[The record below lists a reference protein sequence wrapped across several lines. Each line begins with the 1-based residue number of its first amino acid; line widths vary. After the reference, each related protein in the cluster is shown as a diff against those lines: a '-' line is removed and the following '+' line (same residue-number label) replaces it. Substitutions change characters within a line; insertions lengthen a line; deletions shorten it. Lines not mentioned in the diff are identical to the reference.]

1 MAFPRTFIDEVR
13 RSVDSLQV
21 IGEAVALKRRGS
33 RWVGLCP
40 FHSEKTPSFTV
51 NEEGLW
57 HCFGCGEGGDIFRFV
72 MDQEALGFSD
82 AVRSLA
88 ERAGLELPATEAMS
102 TPQASRAVDRRRV
115 IAALAAADTFYRR
128 QLEGDGGKRAREFLV
143 ERGFDDDVV
152 AHFGLGF
159 APDSW
164 DAVQQHLTKH
174 DFSEEE
180 LEIAGLVKR
189 RDTGK
194 GTYDRLRDRVVFP
207 IRDLRGQTIAFGG
220 RVIDQ
225 GEPKYL
231 NSPETPTFNKGRTL
245 YGLGE
250 ARDAIGE
257 RGFALLVEGYFDLLA
272 CAQYGVRNAVAPL
285 GTAFTEDH
293 AKLLARF
300 TRKAVIGFDGD
311 TAGQSAAERTVG
323 IFLGQGFQVNVVR
336 LASEHDPDSLL
347 RAEGIDGFTAALK
360 GSDSGLEFII
370 RRAGER
376 TDLGTPRGKAEA
388 LSSLLEF
395 VVPITDR
402 VERAEWIGRLSE
414 RLDIEPRL
422 IEAAAK
428 AVRARAQRRQA
439 PVYDERTPP
448 PPSEQASSWK
458 ADLDQVALAE
468 RDLLRGV
475 FEHPE
480 WRRPLE
486 EVCAPEAIR
495 DARVRALLA
504 AIAACDADGVA
515 VDVSNVLGRCEL
527 PGCEPLLSR
536 LRLEDGLPLDWDAAR
551 NCALGI
557 LDDSLRRRLRE
568 MSNDIR
574 EALAAGDHER
584 FSELNREKILL
595 AQQIG
600 SA

>member
-1 MAFPRTFIDEVR
+1 MTEPDPTLRGELQTQDVDERTLRPQSLDEFIGQPEVR
-13 RSVDSLQV
+13 GALMSGSGATVFAVLRAGRA
-21 IGEAVALKRRGS
+21 GE
-33 RWVGLCP
+33 
-40 FHSEKTPSFTV
+40 TV
-51 NEEGLW
+51 
-57 HCFGCGEGGDIFRFV
+57 
-72 MDQEALGFSD
+72 
-82 AVRSLA
+82 A

-336 LASEHDPDSLL
+336 LPTGHDPDSYLQ
-347 RAEGIDGFTAALK
+347 AEGIDGFRAACK
-360 GSDSGLEFII
+360 SSDSGLEFII

-376 TDLGTPRGKAEA
+376 HDLGTPHGKAGNVQRELQIEVLLRLVAAHAPRRILDLGCGMGDIDA
-388 LSSLLEF
+388 LLLALAGVERVIQIRPDNVGNVLFPGVVQLDGSFAGYGKIPAPLEF
-395 VVPITDR
+395 FGGGQGLLIDTGMKKS
-402 VERAEWIGRLSE
+402 IG
-414 RLDIEPRL
+414 
-422 IEAAAK
+422 
-428 AVRARAQRRQA
+428 
-439 PVYDERTPP
+439 
-448 PPSEQASSWK
+448 
-458 ADLDQVALAE
+458 
-468 RDLLRGV
+468 LR
-475 FEHPE
+475 
-480 WRRPLE
+480 
-486 EVCAPEAIR
+486 
-495 DARVRALLA
+495 
-504 AIAACDADGVA
+504 
-515 VDVSNVLGRCEL
+515 
-527 PGCEPLLSR
+527 
-536 LRLEDGLPLDWDAAR
+536 
-551 NCALGI
+551 
-557 LDDSLRRRLRE
+557 
-568 MSNDIR
+568 
-574 EALAAGDHER
+574 
-584 FSELNREKILL
+584 
-595 AQQIG
+595 
-600 SA
+600 